1 MSQGSPARV
10 LYCESSADG
19 TVGGSHSCLLYLVEH
34 LDRTKFEPLVVF
46 YEEHA
51 LIARFR
57 AAAET
62 ILHRR
67 DAPVHW
73 PGVKGVAGRAVNF
86 AKFLGGVA
94 SHVAFFR
101 RHRIDLLHL
110 NNSITRHQDWMLAA
124 RLSGVPCIVHE
135 RGLSEQYAARDYGH
149 ARRVSLIIPVSAWI
163 RDQMI
168 DRGFSGENIR
178 VMYDGLDPSLVKVN
192 VPAETLRQ
200 TWNVP
205 VGARVVGI
213 VGNVRPW
220 KGQETVVRGFIEV
233 ARRFPDVVCF
243 FVGATTPADESYLA
257 GLKALVADAGIEK
270 QVRFTGYQKEVAS
283 FINMMEFQIHASIA
297 PEPFG
302 MVVLEGMAQRK
313 AVIGSRA
320 GGPVEMIVEGETGF
334 TFPPGDASH
343 LAARMIDLLS
353 DPDRCSRMGEA
364 GYQRLLAE
372 FTVARYMENIHG
384 TYRAV
389 LGGRPVPPELG
400 LPTTAR
406 GGHTRQPA

>member
-101 RHRIDLLHL
+101 RHRIDSLHL

-135 RGLSEQYAARDYGH
+135 RG
-149 ARRVSLIIPVSAWI
+149 
-163 RDQMI
+163 
-168 DRGFSGENIR
+168 
-178 VMYDGLDPSLVKVN
+178 
-192 VPAETLRQ
+192 
-200 TWNVP
+200 
-205 VGARVVGI
+205 
-213 VGNVRPW
+213 
-220 KGQETVVRGFIEV
+220 
-233 ARRFPDVVCF
+233 
-243 FVGATTPADESYLA
+243 
-257 GLKALVADAGIEK
+257 
-270 QVRFTGYQKEVAS
+270 
-283 FINMMEFQIHASIA
+283 
-297 PEPFG
+297 
-302 MVVLEGMAQRK
+302 
-313 AVIGSRA
+313 
-320 GGPVEMIVEGETGF
+320 VE
-334 TFPPGDASH
+334 
-343 LAARMIDLLS
+343 
-353 DPDRCSRMGEA
+353 
-364 GYQRLLAE
+364 
-372 FTVARYMENIHG
+372 
-384 TYRAV
+384 RAV
-389 LGGRPVPPELG
+389 CRARLWPRPARLTDYPRVRMDPGSHDRSG
-400 LPTTAR
+400 LLR
-406 GGHTRQPA
+406 